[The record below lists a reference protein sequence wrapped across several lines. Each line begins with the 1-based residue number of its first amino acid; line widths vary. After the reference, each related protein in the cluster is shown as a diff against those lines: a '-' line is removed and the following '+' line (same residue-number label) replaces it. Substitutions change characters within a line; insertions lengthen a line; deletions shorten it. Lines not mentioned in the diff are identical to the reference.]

1 MSVSLQLEVTVIT
14 ALLILLPDQKVQKKF
29 CNQTRGICSISFQ
42 HADASQMPSYL
53 SEVPL
58 AIDQTPFVR
67 FNQYS
72 EEKLLPK
79 SVSPAKQ
86 QQQSK
91 PSHHQTLTQAE
102 VRSIGAG
109 FIMIKLNTQQDA
121 QPTGHVALYI
131 ALLLQ
136 HFIIKA
142 LYTLIYKTQPRQ
154 RSLLLIKSRKP
165 FHL

>member
-14 ALLILLPDQKVQKKF
+14 ALLILLPDQKSPEEILQP
-29 CNQTRGICSISFQ
+29 NRGICSISFQ
-42 HADASQMPSYL
+42 KADASQMPSHP

-58 AIDQTPFVR
+58 AIDQTPFVH

-102 VRSIGAG
+102 VRSIGDG

-142 LYTLIYKTQPRQ
+142 LCTLIYKTQPGQ
-154 RSLLLIKSRKP
+154 KSYLLIKSR
-165 FHL
+165 